1 MKFDTIG
8 SLYDSKSNNFHLMR
22 FILASMVV
30 WTHAVALLRSNENW
44 IGHIL
49 KIDIGATAV
58 HGFFV
63 VSGFLITQSALHSK
77 STTEFM
83 IKRLLRIVP
92 AFFVS
97 LTLVAFV
104 IGPLVTPLS
113 MEEYFQPGGADPYS
127 FVWKNLAFGYP
138 ADVWRFKEVFSTNP
152 SDSINGSMWT
162 LKFEMAMYLIIAL
175 LLLTGLIRKRASL
188 IVLQLLMIAGLI
200 AYYGWGWQPFMERII
215 YYWVLNYWNYDGI
228 IEEGFFFV
236 CGALMYAYRDKIPLN
251 KKLFIAAI
259 IGMIIAVIFKEDK
272 LGLFLFLPYIVIY
285 CSVNKRYAAFQKYGD
300 YSYGIYIFH
309 FPLMQTILFINK
321 NWTVEQ
327 LFVISFFVTLVVA
340 FISWHLIEKPSLGL
354 KKKLGSLGIKNKVQV
369 KSPKLR
375 A

>member
-8 SLYDSKSNNFHLMR
+8 SLYDSKSNNFHLVR
-22 FILASMVV
+22 FVLATMVI
-30 WTHAVALLRSNENW
+30 WTHAVVLLRSNENW
-44 IGHIL
+44 IGHLL

-63 VSGFLITQSALHSK
+63 VSGFLIVQSAFHSK
-77 STTEFM
+77 STTEFI
-83 IKRLLRIVP
+83 IKRLLRIIP

-97 LTLVAFV
+97 LLLVSFV

-113 MEEYFQPGGADPYS
+113 MKEYFQPGGADPYS

-138 ADVWRFKEVFSTNP
+138 TDVWKFKEVFSTNS

-162 LKFEMAMYLIIAL
+162 LKHEMAMYLIIAL
-175 LLLTGLIRKRASL
+175 LLLTGMIRKRYSL
-188 IVLQLLMIAGLI
+188 IVLQLLIIIGLF
-200 AYYGWGWQPFMERII
+200 AYHIWGWQPFKERVV
-215 YYWVLNYWNYDGI
+215 YYWVLNYWNYKGI
-228 IEEGFFFV
+228 LEEGFFFV
-236 CGALMYAYRDKIPLN
+236 CGSLMYVYRDKIPLN

-259 IGMIIAVIFKEDK
+259 LGIVIAVIFKEAK

-285 CSVNKRYAAFQKYGD
+285 CAVNKRYAEFQKYGD

-309 FPLMQTILFINK
+309 FPLMQTIIFIHK

-327 LFVISFFVTLVVA
+327 LFIISFFVTLIVA
-340 FISWHLIEKPSLGL
+340 FISWHLIEKPALGL
-354 KKKLGSLGIKNKVQV
+354 KKKLGSLGTRNKLILQSS
-369 KSPKLR
+369 K
-375 A
+375 